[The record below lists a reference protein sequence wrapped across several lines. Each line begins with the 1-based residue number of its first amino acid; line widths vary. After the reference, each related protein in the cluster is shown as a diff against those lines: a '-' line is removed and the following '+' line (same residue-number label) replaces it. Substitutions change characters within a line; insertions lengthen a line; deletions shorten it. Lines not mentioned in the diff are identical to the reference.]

1 MGFLTRNVGWKL
13 LALMMAAALWI
24 IVNREAEL
32 TTIASARLEFKNIGP
47 GLDITG
53 GAPERVSLR
62 VHGPSGHITPSM
74 LRDLAVVLDCA
85 KVTGPGVYTFNL
97 NGHHASLPED
107 VAVDSSIPSQLHLTF
122 ERDVERQVPVVPKY
136 SHAPPPGYRVARY
149 QLDPAVLSVG
159 SFLGAG
165 GNAATLNN
173 GRLFVNL
180 KPRGERPP
188 VKQVIEG
195 LRAKLRAV
203 PGIQVF
209 MQPVQNLRLGGRA
222 SKSR

>member
-149 QLDPAVLSVG
+149 QLDPAVLSVRG
-159 SFLGAG
+159 PESRINRLESLETDPIDLSAVVSTMDVRVPAHVADPQVRLSGAPF
-165 GNAATLNN
+165 AIHFKA
-173 GRLFVNL
+173 
-180 KPRGERPP
+180 EM
-188 VKQVIEG
+188 E
-195 LRAKLRAV
+195 
-203 PGIQVF
+203 
-209 MQPVQNLRLGGRA
+209 
-222 SKSR
+222 KSPSR